1 MKRMICLLLTLLVLM
16 VPVAAA
22 EFDTVY
28 DLWTW
33 LEAEENMP
41 DWYCGGSSTDGS
53 MENMTIVVNVPEAEG
68 ELYAML
74 ADPSGLTV
82 IVSETAFSRKNLL
95 WAQNEIT
102 NAYMGGKNPPVAGVG
117 VGWTTVDGQVT
128 GFGESGKEDRIVV
141 DVLEEYAPMITR
153 ELQALYGDMVYVQTV
168 SGYAQTGDSSLP
180 TAEEQSAGIESW
192 GDIAAAVLVLAAV
205 VIVSVMNYR
214 KKKKARTR

>member
-1 MKRMICLLLTLLVLM
+1 MKRMICLLLALLVLM

-53 MENMTIVVNVPEAEG
+53 MENMTIVVNVPEAEE

-117 VGWTTVDGQVT
+117 VGWTTVDGRVT
-128 GFGESGKEDRIVV
+128 GFGESGKEERIVV

-168 SGYAQTGDSSLP
+168 SGYALP
-180 TAEEQSAGIESW
+180 AAEEPSAGIESW